1 MSEVNKGQKKRRKE
15 VSEAREEGRK
25 GRKVGGGKD
34 ECNLRL
40 EWALKRSG
48 KKEIRGGMEQSIEA
62 PK

>member
-1 MSEVNKGQKKRRKE
+1 VSEVNKGQKKRRKE
-15 VSEAREEGRK
+15 LTQAREEGSQR
-25 GRKVGGGKD
+25 RKVGGGKD